1 LWLVRFAHSPPSF
14 IFWLGRLMVINHT
27 TYRMGGSQS
36 HNLWNRRESISQLI
50 EWVVINLITYGMGG
64 KQSHN
69 LWNGWW

>member
-1 LWLVRFAHSPPSF
+1 MEWV
-14 IFWLGRLMVINHT
+14 VVNHT
-27 TYRMGGSQS
+27 TYRMGGNQS

-69 LWNGWW
+69 LWNGW